1 MIRLVLLLL
10 LALAHP
16 ALGQTARVLSGEH
29 DGFTRLVV
37 ELPGVMGWTVG
48 RTPMGY
54 SFAAAGKAQPDYEL
68 GRVWDRI
75 PRTRLQSLRIDPD
88 SGALQ
93 LALAC
98 DCHVFPFEYRPGVI
112 VLDIKDGP
120 PPPGSEFEQAF
131 SPGLAEARPAQT
143 SEVTGYDWLTDQ
155 PATTAARRDRI
166 DLPELAT
173 GSISLEPLRDQLL
186 AQISRG
192 AAEGI
197 VDMELPGKPPKVA
210 DPGNEDL
217 PWTQIHIGELPGVIA
232 RPGGGSTEPA
242 ILADCA
248 PDEML
253 DLPAWGDGQTPLDLL
268 SAGRSGFYGE
278 FDEVA
283 VGSVLD
289 AVRRHLYLGFGAEAR
304 QYAELVSQSDAPP
317 ELAYYRSMSPLVEG
331 ETDPSTPFARML
343 PCGGPAAL
351 WAALAH
357 DRLPPG
363 PEVNVDAILRSF
375 VALPAHLRNSLG
387 PGLAQ
392 KMLDRGDDDAARL
405 IRDSMERAPFSDSV
419 AIALLDAKAELHAD
433 RPEAAQAHAE
443 AAAAGAGA
451 DVAPLV
457 TLVEAHLRRAEPIS
471 PEVAAS
477 LQAVLGESEGRP
489 DEAEIRRAL
498 ILAFALSGQTDAA
511 FDAAEGEVPPALW
524 QVAGQLAPDDAF
536 LSHAVLATATPRPE
550 VPEAVQGQI
559 ARRLLDLGFSDAALR
574 WLEPVERTAPPEQ
587 RLLAAEAELLRGDA
601 RAALSLLDNLDTPE
615 SEPLRARANV
625 QLGAYAPA
633 RAALLASGDV
643 DAAERLLAWEK
654 DWTGLSAEGAEPWR
668 AAAALMAADEEE
680 AEAGLLARGTRLAE
694 EGARA
699 RETVAELLTRVP
711 SPAAP

>member
-1 MIRLVLLLL
+1 MSRLFLLLL
-10 LALAHP
+10 LTFAHP
-16 ALGQTARVLSGEH
+16 ALGETARVISGEH
-29 DGFTRLVV
+29 EGFTRLVV
-37 ELPGVMGWTVG
+37 ELPGVAGWTVG

-54 SFAAAGKAQPDYEL
+54 SFAAAGKEQPVYEL

-120 PPPGSEFEQAF
+120 APAGSAFEQGFAPGS
-131 SPGLAEARPAQT
+131 AETVPVHVA
-143 SEVTGYDWLTDQ
+143 EVLGYDWLSERPTSTV
-155 PATTAARRDRI
+155 AGRGRM

-192 AAEGI
+192 AAEGVI
-197 VDMELPGKPPKVA
+197 DMELPGKPPKVA
-210 DPGNEDL
+210 DPSHEVL
-217 PWTQIHIGELPGVIA
+217 PWTQIHIGELPGVTA
-232 RPGGGSTEPA
+232 RSGGGSTEPA

-248 PDEML
+248 PDAML
-253 DLPAWGDGQTPLDLL
+253 DLPDWDDGQTPLDLL
-268 SAGRSGFYGE
+268 SGGRSGFYGE
-278 FDEVA
+278 FDEV
-283 VGSVLD
+283 VIGSVLD

-304 QYAELVSQSDAPP
+304 QYAGLVPQSDAPP
-317 ELAYYRSMSPLVEG
+317 EMKYYLSMSRLVEG
-331 ETDPSTPFARML
+331 ETDPLTPFARML
-343 PCGGPAAL
+343 PCDGPAAL
-351 WAALAH
+351 WAAFAH

-363 PEVNVDAILRSF
+363 PNVNVDAILRNF
-375 VALPAHLRNSLG
+375 VALPAHLRTSLG
-387 PGLAQ
+387 SGLAQ
-392 KMLDRGDDDAARL
+392 KMLDSGNDDAARL

-419 AIALLDAKAELHAD
+419 TIDLLDAKAELHAD

-443 AAAAGAGA
+443 AAVADAGS

-477 LQAVLGESEGRP
+477 LHAVLGESQGRP

-498 ILAFALSGQTDAA
+498 VLALALSGQTDAA
-511 FDAAEGEVPPALW
+511 FEAAEGDAPAALW
-524 QVAGQLAPDDAF
+524 QVIGQLAPDDAF
-536 LSHAVLATATPRPE
+536 LSHAVLATAAPRPE
-550 VPEAVQGQI
+550 VPDALRRQI
-559 ARRLLDLGFSDAALR
+559 ARRLLDLGFSDAALQ
-574 WLEPVERTAPPEQ
+574 WIGPVGRAAPSEER
-587 RLLAAEAELLRGDA
+587 LIAAEAELLRGDA
-601 RAALSLLDNLDTPE
+601 RAALSLIDSLDSPE
-615 SEPLRARANV
+615 AEPLRARAHV

-633 RAALLASGDV
+633 RAALLASGD
-643 DAAERLLAWEK
+643 AEGAGRLLAWEK
-654 DWTGLSAEGAEPWR
+654 DWPALSADGADSWR
-668 AAAALMAADEEE
+668 AAATLMATNDEE
-680 AEAGLLARGTRLAE
+680 AEAGLLARGARLAE
-694 EGARA
+694 EGART
-699 RETVAELLTRVP
+699 RETVASLLASVP